1 MEKPAFKLF
10 KNSNFKK
17 FLAVASLA
25 LAFIA
30 ILIMYYLPRY
40 LDRDTCVLYRRIT
53 LYAVLAPSMA
63 SVTIAIVALIWQET
77 VSVLQK
83 TERTSLIFKAMALA
97 AIVLSLWASQRELLL
112 PRSRNVPYRILCGHN
127 LDNLGK
133 AIFAY
138 ATENDN
144 RFPSA
149 SQWCDLLL
157 EHTDV
162 SEEQF
167 ICGDSFWPVFSYGF
181 NRNLDG
187 LRIYDVPPDTVLL
200 FEIKG
205 GRNVSGGPELMTY
218 NRHSDFV
225 SVVLYVSGYAEVIKK
240 KWSNEL
246 KWEVPKKK
254 AE

>member
-1 MEKPAFKLF
+1 MGESCSGIQSPAGVKTSKL
-10 KNSNFKK
+10 
-17 FLAVASLA
+17 AIASLVFA
-25 LAFIA
+25 LTA
-30 ILIMYYLPRY
+30 ILFMHYLPKY
-40 LDRDTCVLYRRIT
+40 LHRDMCVFYRLIT
-53 LYAVLAPSMA
+53 LYAVLALSIA
-63 SVTIAIVALIWQET
+63 SVSLGILGLIWLKT
-77 VSVLQK
+77 QK
-83 TERTSLIFKAMALA
+83 MSLKFKVMRLA
-97 AIVLSLWASQRELLL
+97 AIVISLWASQRELLL

>member
-17 FLAVASLA
+17 ILAVASLA

-30 ILIMYYLPRY
+30 TLFMHYLPKY
-40 LDRDTCVLYRRIT
+40 LHRDTCVFYRLIT
-53 LYAVLAPSMA
+53 LYAVLALSIA
-63 SVTIAIVALIWQET
+63 SVSLGILGLIWLKT
-77 VSVLQK
+77 QK
-83 TERTSLIFKAMALA
+83 MSLIFKAMALA

-187 LRIYDVPPDTVLL
+187 LRVCDVPPDTVLL

-205 GRNVSGGPELMTY
+205 GRNVSGGPELVTY

-225 SVVLYVSGYAEVIKK
+225 SVVLYVSGYPKVIKK
-240 KWSNEL
+240 KWSKDL
-246 KWEVPKKK
+246 KWEVPEIKP
-254 AE
+254 E